1 MQICIPNVRTRQTI
15 RITFQLKMH
24 CCKDHSCVKKLQ
36 VDYCIIPLFRYDI
49 ELRCVCYNIVLFI
62 LLYCMWFRYTDS
74 DAVLTAL
81 SHILYVIDISS
92 NMYDSKCQAVDFSEI
107 NKMWGSGYKS

>member
-1 MQICIPNVRTRQTI
+1 
-15 RITFQLKMH
+15 
-24 CCKDHSCVKKLQ
+24 
-36 VDYCIIPLFRYDI
+36 
-49 ELRCVCYNIVLFI
+49 
-62 LLYCMWFRYTDS
+62 MWFRYTDS

-107 NKMWGSGYKS
+107 HKMWGSGYKS